1 MKHEEDIEDWY
12 FNLQGQYTFTEY
24 VCAKK
29 ALGGDGS
36 CLSEKVKK
44 KKKRTLY
51 RIRNPLAAVSVA
63 PSYWIN

>member
-1 MKHEEDIEDWY
+1 MIEKHEEDIEDWY

-24 VCAKK
+24 VCAQK

-44 KKKRTLY
+44 KKKSKVKKKGETGSKDEL
-51 RIRNPLAAVSVA
+51 
-63 PSYWIN
+63 